1 MNKNEITAGLQ
12 LGLRSVTDVIKA
24 DDRAEVLFYIENKG
38 EQPIPVLS
46 WQLPLDGKLSNDL
59 LDITIGDVALQYQG
73 SEIKR
78 SAPVESDY
86 TTIAVGECREV
97 VVNLSEYYEL
107 TVTGSY
113 YVRLRTSGDKNTFLI
128 DGVEAAIEVP
138 IVGDN
143 VTIVRE

>member
-12 LGLRSVTDVIKA
+12 LGLRSVTDMIRA

-38 EQPIPVLS
+38 EQPIPVLT
-46 WQLPLDGKLSNDL
+46 WQLPLGGELTNDL
-59 LDITIGDVALQYQG
+59 FDIRIGDAALQYQG

-78 SAPVESDY
+78 SALVESDY